1 MSNAGS
7 GGIDGMEVKEILLYL
22 RSHKDELVKKLQDG
36 NPFRRVEIPMDNGK
50 KRPLGIPTVVDR
62 LV

>member
-1 MSNAGS
+1 
-7 GGIDGMEVKEILLYL
+7 MEVKEILLYL

-36 NPFRRVEIPMDNGK
+36 NPFRRVEVPKDNGK
-50 KRPLGIPTVVDR
+50 KRPLGIPTVDDR